1 MERKSHLVD
10 WSIVCLDKRKGG
22 LGVRNLALLNK
33 TLICKWSWCFAVEM
47 EALWRQVMCGKYG
60 EEAGGWRSCDVRGSF
75 GVGLW
80 KAIRRVWDV
89 MGNNMW
95 FIL

>member
-1 MERKSHLVD
+1 M
-10 WSIVCLDKRKGG
+10 
-22 LGVRNLALLNK
+22 RNLALLNK

-60 EEAGGWRSCDVRGSF
+60 EEAGGWQSCDVRGSF

-89 MGNNMW
+89 MGNSMVY
-95 FIL
+95 FV